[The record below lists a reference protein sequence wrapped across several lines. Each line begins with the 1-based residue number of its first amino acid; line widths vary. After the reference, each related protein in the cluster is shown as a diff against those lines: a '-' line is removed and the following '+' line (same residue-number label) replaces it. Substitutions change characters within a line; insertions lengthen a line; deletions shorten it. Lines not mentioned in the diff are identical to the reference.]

1 MKRILII
8 LSILVSATAMR
19 AADGDLFPYPVPPAD
34 MTTLQE
40 FSAWLEAE
48 GLQAIATRVST
59 GSECQI
65 IIEDGMV
72 KDAVPPEEKP
82 QPRSWTKGAF

>member
-1 MKRILII
+1 MLLDKLEQ
-8 LSILVSATAMR
+8 M
-19 AADGDLFPYPVPPAD
+19 DL
-34 MTTLQE
+34 TTLTE
-40 FSAWLEAE
+40 FAAWLEAE

-72 KDAVPPEEKP
+72 KGTEPPAEQP
-82 QPRSWTKGAF
+82 QPNKSWTKGAF